1 MLSTSVIM
9 IIICSTTALGFYM
22 VWERIPINLISALTI
37 YLTDP
42 TFLLLTVNLF
52 IILVGMFVEIS
63 ASLILHTPL
72 FGADH
77 CIGRSGSG
85 IFWNRHRAEFDHCWG
100 HFSARH
106 IDVYHLLNR
115 RSAGTPI

>member
-1 MLSTSVIM
+1 
-9 IIICSTTALGFYM
+9 M

-63 ASLILHTPL
+63 ASLILQMP
-72 FGADH
+72 ARVIA
-77 CIGRSGSG
+77 C
-85 IFWNRHRAEFDHCWG
+85 
-100 HFSARH
+100 HFLQ
-106 IDVYHLLNR
+106 VL
-115 RSAGTPI
+115 